1 MKRLLIVILTCLG
14 IAAWSGAVFAENWGG
29 GWRQG
34 GQWEKWEKRGKQ
46 KNEKN
51 DKKGAKYGKSASTR
65 DERYCSY
72 EQEGELLQLLKE
84 LDDPSLSKQNRP
96 GGESEIHRKYRIA
109 RKLRKFDDCRAEDA
123 LQALVKEDAC
133 EDRGEGEIF
142 CVKWGA
148 GPSLQ
153 EVKSKK
159 DLKKLTADTPFE
171 DQLKIIKKYG
181 PHPHENEFASHAV
194 KEFLVEQVPEKPAVY
209 VPLLVQYFPH
219 CHELPEVA
227 EKYPEEAVIGLK
239 RSLFSTDSTEVWT
252 AVNLARKLGK
262 TELRDSIYGVAF
274 EEIGPLDYSK
284 EEDIEEIHNA
294 AIGFFRSFEK
304 NSVPYYR
311 KILYSSYDREKE
323 YVMSGIKD
331 LTNPKIL
338 ALLREFSDY
347 LKDHPDEASG
357 LLADRVQKKIAE
369 MEAARK

>member
-1 MKRLLIVILTCLG
+1 MKRLLIVLLTCLG
-14 IAAWSGAVFAENWGG
+14 IVAWNGSVFAENWDRK
-29 GWRQG
+29 WWQE
-34 GQWEKWEKRGKQ
+34 GQWDKWEEQ
-46 KNEKN
+46 KKE
-51 DKKGAKYGKSASTR
+51 KKGDNNETSTSTR
-65 DERYCSY
+65 EERYCSY

-84 LDDPSLSKQNRP
+84 LKDPSLSKKTRP
-96 GGESEIHRKYRIA
+96 GGESEIRRKYRIA

-159 DLKKLTADTPFE
+159 YLKKLTADTPFE

-194 KEFLVEQVPEKPAVY
+194 KEFLVEQSSEKPAVY

-227 EKYPEEAVIGLK
+227 EKYPEEATIGLK
-239 RSLFSTDSTEVWT
+239 RSLFSTNPTEVWI
-252 AVNLARKLGK
+252 AVNLTRTLGK
-262 TELRDSIYGVAF
+262 VELKDSIYGVAF

-284 EEDIEEIHNA
+284 EEEIEEIQNA

-304 NSVPYYR
+304 TAVPYYR
-311 KILYSSYDREKE
+311 KILYSGYDREKE
-323 YVMSGIKD
+323 YVISGIKD
-331 LTNPKIL
+331 LTNSEIL
-338 ALLREFSDY
+338 ALLREFYDY
-347 LKDHPDEASG
+347 LKDHPGEADS
-357 LLADRVQKKIAE
+357 LLAGRVQKKIAR
-369 MEAARK
+369 MEVARK